1 MVKVTMTNDLF
12 RDFLVKCNP
21 EDALK
26 FKYEVDVSRDIAND
40 IEANIKN
47 SLGEDAQNE
56 KATTNV
62 TISRDDFNVLRD
74 RVSGLEKLVDNAY
87 ENLDIDKNAIKAIQ
101 DRLDQHEMR
110 LSAFGSKF
118 DRLDEKVD
126 NIHDQQ
132 KALINAVNAYA
143 SNPIDVFKL
152 QEQANRLRPSQDQVS
167 WKYDPGAGLG
177 DLCNAWKLEKPA
189 GSPDLC
195 DT

>member
-110 LSAFGSKF
+110 LSAIG
-118 DRLDEKVD
+118 
-126 NIHDQQ
+126 
-132 KALINAVNAYA
+132 
-143 SNPIDVFKL
+143 
-152 QEQANRLRPSQDQVS
+152 
-167 WKYDPGAGLG
+167 
-177 DLCNAWKLEKPA
+177 
-189 GSPDLC
+189 
-195 DT
+195 